1 MDQSLL
7 DQPPVV
13 VTTSAYPSCEPV
25 KAPEILPCDLMEEAG
40 HVGHIPERSQLF

>member
-13 VTTSAYPSCEPV
+13 VTTSAYPSREPV
-25 KAPEILPCDLMEEAG
+25 EAPEVLPCDLVEETG
-40 HVGHIPERSQLF
+40 HVEHVPQRSQFL

>member
-13 VTTSAYPSCEPV
+13 VTTSAYPSHEPV

>member
-13 VTTSAYPSCEPV
+13 VTTSAYPSREPV
-25 KAPEILPCDLMEEAG
+25 KALEILPCDLMEEAG
-40 HVGHIPERSQLF
+40 HIGHVPERSQLF